1 MEKDLSVRSME
12 VAVTLVL
19 RKGVTLGRYQL
30 VGRQFDQKKKNES
43 GKLGIRTE
51 NFWFTESFQVL
62 LAYSTLHSNKSC
74 LPHAGIECD
83 KCSQDL

>member
-30 VGRQFDQKKKNES
+30 VGRQFDQKKKMNLES
-43 GKLGIRTE
+43 
-51 NFWFTESFQVL
+51 
-62 LAYSTLHSNKSC
+62 
-74 LPHAGIECD
+74 
-83 KCSQDL
+83 